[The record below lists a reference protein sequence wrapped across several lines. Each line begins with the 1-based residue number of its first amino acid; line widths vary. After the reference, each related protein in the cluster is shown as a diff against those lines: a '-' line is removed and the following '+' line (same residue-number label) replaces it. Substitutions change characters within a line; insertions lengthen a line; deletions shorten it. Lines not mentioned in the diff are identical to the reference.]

1 LPGRLPG
8 SVRNYDYV
16 GRYGAD
22 EFLIVLTHCTPPDLI
37 VTAERMRFHVSEKP
51 VAVDSEL
58 IDVTISIGVS
68 AQRSPATELPRE
80 EDLVRAGCAALYS
93 QSEWPEPCRRGAW
106 YWFKFVRAGSCSTQI
121 IRTFGWMILAHKCHF
136 QELEAE
142 LS

>member
-1 LPGRLPG
+1 
-8 SVRNYDYV
+8 V

-68 AQRSPATELPRE
+68 AQRSPSTELPRE
-80 EDLVRAGCAALYS
+80 EDLVRAA
-93 QSEWPEPCRRGAW
+93 WCR
-106 YWFKFVRAGSCSTQI
+106 S
-121 IRTFGWMILAHKCHF
+121 L
-136 QELEAE
+136 
-142 LS
+142 